1 MRKALKI
8 IELIKKGERPEYIF
22 KKCLFL
28 DEEFYIEKKVL
39 IPREE
44 TSLLV
49 NYLKELKEK
58 KLKPEIIIDFG
69 TGTGILA
76 IWAKRIFPFSCVLAV
91 DFLKKA
97 CRCAK
102 INSRKKK
109 AKIKVIR
116 TKSFKIFKKEKIDL
130 IISNPPYLSEEE
142 YKKYGPFKGESKK
155 SLLGGKKGYEVFL
168 KWLKEAFEVLKRGGI
183 FISEISEFWDKDI
196 LSGFKKYLIDERKDF
211 FNKNR
216 IWIFK
221 KF

>member
-1 MRKALKI
+1 M
-8 IELIKKGERPEYIF
+8 
-22 KKCLFL
+22 
-28 DEEFYIEKKVL
+28 

-76 IWAKRIFPFSCVLAV
+76 IWAKRIFPFSYVLAV

-102 INSRKKK
+102 INSRKKS

-130 IISNPPYLSEEE
+130 IITNPPYLSEEE
-142 YKKYGPFKGESKK
+142 YKKYGPFKGESKI
-155 SLLGGKKGYEVFL
+155 SLFGGKKGYETFL
-168 KWLKEAFEVLKRGGI
+168 KWLKEGFEVLKNGGI
-183 FISEISEFWDKDI
+183 FISEISEFWNKEI
-196 LSGFKKYLIDERKDF
+196 LLSFKKYLVEEIKDF

>member
-1 MRKALKI
+1 MEKALKI

-28 DEEFYIEKKVL
+28 NEEFYIEKKVL

-76 IWAKRIFPFSCVLAV
+76 IWAKRIFPFSYVLAV

-102 INSRKKK
+102 INSRKKS

-130 IISNPPYLSEEE
+130 IITNPPYLSEEE
-142 YKKYGPFKGESKK
+142 YKKYGPFKGESKI
-155 SLLGGKKGYEVFL
+155 SLFGGKKGYETFL
-168 KWLKEAFEVLKRGGI
+168 KWLKEGFEVLKNGGI
-183 FISEISEFWDKDI
+183 FISEISEFWNKEI
-196 LSGFKKYLIDERKDF
+196 LLSFKKYLVEEIKDF

>member
-1 MRKALKI
+1 M
-8 IELIKKGERPEYIF
+8 
-22 KKCLFL
+22 
-28 DEEFYIEKKVL
+28 
-39 IPREE
+39 
-44 TSLLV
+44 
-49 NYLKELKEK
+49 
-58 KLKPEIIIDFG
+58 
-69 TGTGILA
+69 A